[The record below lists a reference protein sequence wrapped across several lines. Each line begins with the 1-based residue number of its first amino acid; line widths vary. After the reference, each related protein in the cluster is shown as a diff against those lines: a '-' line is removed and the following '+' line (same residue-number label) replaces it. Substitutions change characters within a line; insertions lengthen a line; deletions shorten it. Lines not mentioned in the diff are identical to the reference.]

1 MNDDFRNKV
10 QTAATQAQ
18 HHNQQAAAAGT
29 LEPLYLYARASTI
42 EQEGELLLVT
52 ESAPPP
58 EGYQLQ
64 SPEGLRSNVSYDQY
78 FNWVYERAKRAP
90 ILKI

>member
-10 QTAATQAQ
+10 QAAATQAQ

-52 ESAPPP
+52 DSAPPP

-64 SPEGLRSNVSYDQY
+64 TPEGLRANVSYENY
-78 FNWVYERAKRAP
+78 FTWIHERAKRAP

>member
-10 QTAATQAQ
+10 QAAATQAQ

-29 LEPLYLYARASTI
+29 LEPLYLYARPSTI
-42 EQEGELLLVT
+42 EQEGHLLLVT

-64 SPEGLRSNVSYDQY
+64 TPEGLRANVPYENY
-78 FNWVYERAKRAP
+78 FTWIHERAKRAP